1 MQYALGVAEVGPDKV
16 FVDLNEFGFVVTEA
30 VVDLGAD
37 GLVTAVPRR
46 LTCEISDEAVEAAGT
61 RAEIAG
67 VWTFICTGIQCGQVF
82 ALKQ

>member
-37 GLVTAVPRR
+37 GLVTAVPPSWP
-46 LTCEISDEAVEAAGT
+46 L
-61 RAEIAG
+61 RASHRAR
-67 VWTFICTGIQCGQVF
+67 
-82 ALKQ
+82 A

>member
-1 MQYALGVAEVGPDKV
+1 VQYALGVAEVGPDKV

-46 LTCEISDEAVEAAGT
+46 FEPMALCRASDDET
-61 RAEIAG
+61 SSSD
-67 VWTFICTGIQCGQVF
+67 F
-82 ALKQ
+82 LK

>member
-46 LTCEISDEAVEAAGT
+46 FEPMVTSDSQSFVLPATSSGPA
-61 RAEIAG
+61 
-67 VWTFICTGIQCGQVF
+67 QC
-82 ALKQ
+82 

>member
-46 LTCEISDEAVEAAGT
+46 FEPMATNVRRGWELRSSAY
-61 RAEIAG
+61 RY
-67 VWTFICTGIQCGQVF
+67 
-82 ALKQ
+82 L

>member
-1 MQYALGVAEVGPDKV
+1 MLAKIKPVAEVGPDKV

-46 LTCEISDEAVEAAGT
+46 FEPMPSR
-61 RAEIAG
+61 RA
-67 VWTFICTGIQCGQVF
+67 TGR
-82 ALKQ
+82 